1 MKTLFTLLMVILI
14 AITGIVSA
22 RLFMHFH
29 YNFSALLTLTTILSI
44 IFCVNVLSNRKIKL
58 S

>member
-14 AITGIVSA
+14 TITGIASC

-29 YNFSALLTLTTILSI
+29 YNVSALLTLTAILSI
-44 IFCVNVLSNRKIKL
+44 IFCVNILSNRKITL